1 MIWVI
6 MIVSGLLTYATR
18 LSFIW
23 LFERITVPDLVRRAL
38 RFVPPAVLTVFI
50 FQEILLRDGVLDVSP
65 GNSRLIAGLIAGL
78 VAWRSRSILL
88 TVLAGMAALFI
99 SQALFPY

>member
-6 MIVSGLLTYATR
+6 LIISGLLTFLTR

-23 LFERITVPDLVRRAL
+23 LFERITVPDLLRRAL
-38 RFVPPAVLTVFI
+38 RFVPPAVLTVFV
-50 FQEILLRDGVLDVSP
+50 FQEILLHDGVMNFSP
-65 GNSRLIAGLIAGL
+65 GNARLIAGVIASL

-88 TVLAGMAALFI
+88 TILAGMAALFI
-99 SQALFPY
+99 CQSFLHF

>member
-6 MIVSGLLTYATR
+6 MIFSGIITFLTR

-23 LFERITVPDLVRRAL
+23 LFERITLPDILRRAL

-50 FQEILLRDGVLDVSP
+50 FQEILIPDGALNISLS
-65 GNSRLIAGLIAGL
+65 NARLIAGIIAGL

-88 TVLAGMAALFI
+88 TILSGMAALFVFQTFI
-99 SQALFPY
+99 HL